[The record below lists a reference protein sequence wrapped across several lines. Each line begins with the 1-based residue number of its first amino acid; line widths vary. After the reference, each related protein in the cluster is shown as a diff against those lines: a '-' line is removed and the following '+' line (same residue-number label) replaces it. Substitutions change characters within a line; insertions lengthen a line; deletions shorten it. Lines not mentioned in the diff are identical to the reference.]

1 MDKTEFLKMLHT
13 AEKLKDTPRHCTTSN
28 RRTESVAEHSWRVA
42 LMALLLRSE
51 FHSVD
56 IDKVVAMCL
65 IHDMGECFTGDIP
78 AFEKTDKDRETE
90 DSLLEKWVGS
100 LPKEVSDYLS
110 ALYKEMNEQQTTEAK
125 MYKALDKLEAVIQHN
140 ESPLDTWAE
149 NEFELNKVYGNDAVK
164 FSEWLS
170 DLRKVI
176 LNETIAKIN
185 SEANGGNTMIKVYCY
200 SRCTTCKK
208 ALKWL
213 DDNKIKYELLDIKTD
228 HPDEKTLRKYHK
240 MSGQPLKRF
249 FNTSGTQ
256 YRELELSKKLPNM
269 SEDEQFK
276 LLASEGMLVK
286 RPLVVGDKF
295 VLTGFKE
302 DEWKDK
308 LLP

>member
-1 MDKTEFLKMLHT
+1 MLHT

-28 RRTESVAEHSWRVA
+28 RRTESVAEHSWRAA

-51 FHSVD
+51 FHYVD

-90 DSLLEKWVGS
+90 DLLLEKWVGS
-100 LPKEVSDYLS
+100 LPKEVYDYLS

-176 LNETIAKIN
+176 LNETITKIS
-185 SEANGGNTMIKVYCY
+185 SESNGGNTMIKVYCY
-200 SRCTTCKK
+200 NRCTTCKK
-208 ALKWL
+208 VLKWL
-213 DDNKIKYELLDIKTD
+213 DDNKIKYELFDIKTD
-228 HPDEKTLRKYHK
+228 HPDEKALRKYHK
-240 MSGQPLKRF
+240 VSGLPLKRF
-249 FNTSGTQ
+249 FNTSGIQ
-256 YRELELSKKLPNM
+256 YREMELSKKLPDM
-269 SEDEQFK
+269 SEDEQFA
-276 LLASEGMLVK
+276 LLASDGMLVK
-286 RPLVVGDKF
+286 RPLVIGDSF

-302 DEWKDK
+302 EEWNKK
-308 LLP
+308 LL